1 MLKYYCGYVVKWSLK
16 RIVEENMR
24 KRQIVSLVLAIL
36 MCFCMINV
44 AFAQE
49 KNSVEGFTLGPNYSI
64 TINNVHSGGYAIK
77 HENAE
82 SVTRTEEIKLDKDA
96 KYRISVF
103 VYRDDSAAA

>member
-1 MLKYYCGYVVKWSLK
+1 MLKYYCGHVVKWSSK

-64 TINNVHSGGYAIK
+64 TETTYIREAMQLSMRMRRV
-77 HENAE
+77 
-82 SVTRTEEIKLDKDA
+82 
-96 KYRISVF
+96 
-103 VYRDDSAAA
+103 